1 VAFITTKD
9 AIISMH
15 PKDAAKTISEY
26 DYGLHCL
33 VIYSDLSMLRKFY
46 SYYIPKQ
53 IKYKKEIIQI
63 MPFYETEESVRQVL
77 YEGYKEINRDKTLKE
92 HGDGIE
98 GRHEEEEEQL
108 KENALLI
115 IDSLRKYSVKKNAE
129 FIWKDNEEMVKYANG
144 LGKNGVSIIGDMG
157 SFLFEKQMKELV
169 NYEMS
174 LPRRFEI
181 NIKGICLY
189 HHKDFDRVSEDQKQT
204 IIHQH
209 EIAIRI

>member
-1 VAFITTKD
+1 MAFITTKD

-15 PKDAAKTISEY
+15 PEDAAKTISEY

-33 VIYSDLSMLRKFY
+33 VIYSNLSKLRQFY
-46 SYYIPKQ
+46 SHYIPKQ
-53 IKYKKEIIQI
+53 INDKKEIIQI

-115 IDSLRKYSVKKNAE
+115 IDSLKKYGGQKNAE
-129 FIWKDNEEMVKYANG
+129 FIWKDNEEMAK
-144 LGKNGVSIIGDMG
+144 
-157 SFLFEKQMKELV
+157 
-169 NYEMS
+169 
-174 LPRRFEI
+174 
-181 NIKGICLY
+181 
-189 HHKDFDRVSEDQKQT
+189 
-204 IIHQH
+204 
-209 EIAIRI
+209 

>member
-1 VAFITTKD
+1 
-9 AIISMH
+9 MH
-15 PKDAAKTISEY
+15 PEDAAKTISEY

-77 YEGYKEINRDKTLKE
+77 YEGYNEINMTKIKE
-92 HGDGIE
+92 ENGDGDK
-98 GRHEEEEEQL
+98 EEKQL
-108 KENALLI
+108 KEKSLLI
-115 IDSLRKYSVKKNAE
+115 IDSLKKYGGQKNTKS
-129 FIWKDNEEMVKYANG
+129 IWNAIEELVKYAQE
-144 LGKNGVSIIGDMG
+144 LGQNGVSNMGDMG
-157 SFLFEKQMKELV
+157 SFLFEKRIKELV
-169 NYEMS
+169 NYELS

-181 NIKGICLY
+181 NLKDICMY

-204 IIHQH
+204 IIDQH